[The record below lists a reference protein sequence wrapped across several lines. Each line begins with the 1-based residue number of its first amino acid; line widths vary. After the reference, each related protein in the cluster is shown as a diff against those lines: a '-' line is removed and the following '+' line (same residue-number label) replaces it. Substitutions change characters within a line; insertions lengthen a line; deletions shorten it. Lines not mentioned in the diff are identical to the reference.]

1 MIDKPWANSRSQWIG
16 QVYQLE
22 ICGFEWANGGG
33 KAVKLVRGRW
43 IARMLERRTR
53 ESQAI
58 IHVLELGYEIK
69 GRVSGL
75 EIFQQGDSGRSVVK
89 GQIT

>member
-1 MIDKPWANSRSQWIG
+1 VIDKPWANSRSQWIG
-16 QVYQLE
+16 QVYELE
-22 ICGFEWANGGG
+22 ICGFEFANGGG

-58 IHVLELGYEIK
+58 IQVIELGYEIK
-69 GRVSGL
+69 SRVSGI
-75 EIFQQGDSGRSVVK
+75 EIFWQGDLGRSGVK